1 MSMCDC
7 QINNNGAKSGQK
19 RLRIAIQKSGRLT
32 DETEKLFKAAGI
44 KLTAGR
50 DHLLAHAENLPI
62 DVLRVRDD
70 DIPGLVMDHVVD
82 WGIVGQ
88 NVLEETTMQREVDGL
103 PTGYNEVMK
112 LNFGDCRLSLAVPQ
126 EMDWQGP
133 KSLEGKKIATTYPFL
148 LKRKFKEL
156 GVNFKAVLL
165 TGSVEVAPRADLA
178 DAICDLVC
186 TGATL
191 QQNGL
196 KEVETIY
203 ESKAVLIG
211 RDQELFPEKQAIAN
225 LIIPRLKGVMAAKE
239 SKYIMMNA
247 PKDKLSQIKA
257 ILPGAENPSIIEL
270 EGSSDRVAMHV
281 VSREKLF
288 WETMEQ
294 LKELGATSILV
305 VPIEKM
311 LD

>member
-1 MSMCDC
+1 MVNESTS
-7 QINNNGAKSGQK
+7 ATT

-32 DETEKLFKAAGI
+32 DETERLFKNSGI
-44 KLTAGR
+44 KITESH

-62 DVLRVRDD
+62 DILRVRDD

-82 WGIVGQ
+82 LGIVGE

-103 PTGYNEVMK
+103 YTGYRRIMQ
-112 LNFGDCRLSLAVPQ
+112 LNYGDCRLSVAIPAEKEWHGLK
-126 EMDWQGP
+126 D
-133 KSLEGKKIATTYPFL
+133 LEGLKIATTYPFL
-148 LKRKFKEL
+148 LKRKLTEI

-165 TGSVEVAPRADLA
+165 TGSVEVAPRAGLA

-191 QQNGL
+191 QANGL
-196 KEVETIY
+196 KEVETIF
-203 ESKAVLIG
+203 ESKAVLIA
-211 RDQELFPEKQAIAN
+211 RDQELYPEKQAILD
-225 LIIPRLKGVMAAKE
+225 LILPRMQGVMAASE

-247 PKDKLSQIKA
+247 PRAKLAEITA

-270 EGSSDRVAMHV
+270 EGSPDRVAMHV
-281 VSREKLF
+281 VSREKVF
-288 WETMEQ
+288 WETMEE
-294 LKELGATSILV
+294 LRRLGATYILV

-311 LD
+311 LG

>member
-1 MSMCDC
+1 
-7 QINNNGAKSGQK
+7 
-19 RLRIAIQKSGRLT
+19 
-32 DETEKLFKAAGI
+32 
-44 KLTAGR
+44 
-50 DHLLAHAENLPI
+50 
-62 DVLRVRDD
+62 
-70 DIPGLVMDHVVD
+70 MDHVVD

-88 NVLEETTMQREVDGL
+88 NVLEETTMQRKVDGM
-103 PTGYNEVMK
+103 PTGYRGVMK
-112 LNFGDCRLSLAVPQ
+112 LNYGDCRLSVAIPQ
-126 EMDWQGP
+126 EKEWHGLAD
-133 KSLEGKKIATTYPFL
+133 LEGCKIATTYPFL
-148 LKRKFKEL
+148 LKRKLSEQ
-156 GVNFKAVLL
+156 GINFKPVLL
-165 TGSVEVAPRADLA
+165 TGSVEVAPRAGLA

-191 QQNGL
+191 QANGL
-196 KEVETIY
+196 REVDTIY

-211 RDQELFPEKQAIAN
+211 RDQDLFPEKQAIAD
-225 LIIPRLKGVMAAKE
+225 LIIPRLKGVMAARE

-247 PKDKLSQIKA
+247 PKAMLQQIKA

-270 EGSSDRVAMHV
+270 EGETDRVALHV

-294 LKELGATSILV
+294 LKALGATSILV

>member
-1 MSMCDC
+1 MSMV
-7 QINNNGAKSGQK
+7 NNDASRS

-32 DETEKLFKAAGI
+32 DDTEKLFKNCGI
-44 KLTAGR
+44 KINESR
-50 DHLLAHAENLPI
+50 DHLLAHVENLPI
-62 DVLRVRDD
+62 DILRVRDD

-88 NVLEETTMQREVDGL
+88 NVLEETMMQRKVDGM
-103 PTGYNEVMK
+103 PIGFREVMK
-112 LNFGDCRLSLAVPQ
+112 LNYGDCRLSVAIPQ
-126 EMDWQGP
+126 EKEWHGLAD
-133 KSLEGKKIATTYPFL
+133 LEGCKIATTYPFL
-148 LKRKFKEL
+148 LKRKLSEQ
-156 GVNFKAVLL
+156 GINFKPVLL
-165 TGSVEVAPRADLA
+165 TGSVEVAPRAGLA

-191 QQNGL
+191 QANGL
-196 KEVETIY
+196 REVDTIY

-211 RDQELFPEKQAIAN
+211 RDQDLFPEKQAIAD
-225 LIIPRLKGVMAAKE
+225 LIIPRLKVVMAARE

-247 PKDKLSQIKA
+247 PKAMLQQIKA

-270 EGSSDRVAMHV
+270 EGETDRVALHV

-294 LKELGATSILV
+294 LKALGASSILV

>member
-7 QINNNGAKSGQK
+7 LNNKDLIKGQK

-32 DETEKLFKAAGI
+32 EDTEKLFKSAGI
-44 KLTAGR
+44 QFELNKN
-50 DHLLAHAENLPI
+50 HLLSHAQNLPI
-62 DVLRVRDD
+62 DILRVRDD

-88 NVLEETTMQREVDGL
+88 NVLEETMMQRATDGL
-103 PTGYNEVMK
+103 PIAYKEVMK
-112 LNFGDCRLSLAVPQ
+112 LNYGDCRLSLAIPQ
-126 EMDWQGP
+126 EMQWNGFEC
-133 KSLEGKKIATTYPFL
+133 LEGKKIATTYPFL

-156 GVNFKAVLL
+156 NINIKTVML
-165 TGSVEVAPRADLA
+165 TGSVEVAPRAGLA

-191 QQNGL
+191 AQNGL

-203 ESKAVLIG
+203 TSKAVLIG
-211 RDQELFPEKQAIAN
+211 RDQELYPEKQATAD

-247 PKDKLSQIKA
+247 PKDKLLQISS
-257 ILPGAENPSIIEL
+257 ILPGAETPSIIEL
-270 EGSSDRVAMHV
+270 EGCEDRVAMHV

-288 WETMEQ
+288 WETMEE
-294 LKELGATSILV
+294 LKKLGATSILV

>member
-1 MSMCDC
+1 MSACCSNKSVTCDT
-7 QINNNGAKSGQK
+7 QK

-32 DETEKLFKAAGI
+32 DDTEKLFKNCGI
-44 KLTAGR
+44 KINESR

-62 DVLRVRDD
+62 DILRVRDD

-103 PTGYNEVMK
+103 PVAYKEVMK
-112 LNFGDCRLSLAVPQ
+112 LNYGDCRLSVAVPN
-126 EMDWQGP
+126 EMEYNSLKD
-133 KSLEGKKIATTYPFL
+133 LEGFKIATTYPFL
-148 LKRKFKEL
+148 LKRKLKEMGVSFKS
-156 GVNFKAVLL
+156 VLL
-165 TGSVEVAPRADLA
+165 TGSVEVAPRAGLA

-191 QQNGL
+191 HANGL
-196 KEVETIY
+196 KEVDVIY

-211 RDQELFPEKQAIAN
+211 RDQELFPEKQAIAD
-225 LIIPRLKGVMAAKE
+225 LIIPRLKGVMAARE

-247 PKDKLSQIKA
+247 PRNKLPEIKA

-270 EGSSDRVAMHV
+270 EGSPNRVALHV

-288 WETMEQ
+288 WETMES
-294 LKELGATSILV
+294 LKALGATSILV

>member
-1 MSMCDC
+1 MSIIDKD
-7 QINNNGAKSGQK
+7 NKEK

-32 DETEKLFKAAGI
+32 DYTEKLFKNCGI
-44 KLTAGR
+44 KFNENR

-62 DVLRVRDD
+62 DILRVRDD

-82 WGIVGQ
+82 LGIVGE
-88 NVLEETTMQREVDGL
+88 NVLEETTMQRQSDNL
-103 PTGYNEVMK
+103 PTAYKRLMQ
-112 LNFGDCRLSLAVPQ
+112 LNYGDCRLSIAVPN
-126 EMDWQGP
+126 EMEYEGLHSLQGF
-133 KSLEGKKIATTYPFL
+133 KIATTYPHL
-148 LKRKFKEL
+148 LRRKLKEHN
-156 GVNFKAVLL
+156 VNFKSVLL
-165 TGSVEVAPRADLA
+165 TGSVEVAPRAGLA

-191 QQNGL
+191 HANGL

-203 ESKAVLIG
+203 TSKAVLIC
-211 RDQELFPEKQAIAN
+211 RDEELYPEKQAIAD
-225 LIIPRLKGVMAAKE
+225 LIIPRIKGVMAAKE

-247 PKDKLSQIKA
+247 PKDKLSEIKA

-270 EGSSDRVAMHV
+270 EGSQDRVALHV

-288 WETMEQ
+288 WETMEK
-294 LKELGATSILV
+294 LKSLGATSILV